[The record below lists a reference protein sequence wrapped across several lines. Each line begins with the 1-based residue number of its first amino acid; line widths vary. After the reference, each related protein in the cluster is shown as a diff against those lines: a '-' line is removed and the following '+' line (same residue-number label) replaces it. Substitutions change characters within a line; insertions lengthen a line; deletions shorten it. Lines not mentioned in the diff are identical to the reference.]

1 MPMDLDAPPTTIHT
15 QGELVPRGP
24 WSFLKAALPGG
35 FGRWGW
41 GLLAGWALMVAG
53 PSFSWAMLLR
63 RAAGWSALPGHWGE
77 GITARDIWE
86 LWENGGLKHNPVNS
100 PAVHTLGLGLVI
112 VLWCGW
118 RMQTETLDLPGR
130 LGPWLL
136 GALDALLVGLAP
148 LALLAWAMLRCL
160 AWLGDTGIQG
170 LGWTAFV
177 GRPLVVMA
185 TLSALGLQ
193 WWFLRLGRAERARG
207 GRPRGYGRHLGW
219 GFQSLWAHP
228 VQWTVVVLG
237 GTALRALLSF
247 LVLLLAWRIG
257 GATVGRVWTFFL
269 LQVAATMVNAWLL
282 GWFLRTSALYWQ
294 HDLKVREA
302 RADFVKAHRHAES
315 LET

>member
-1 MPMDLDAPPTTIHT
+1 MDLDAPPTTIHA
-15 QGELVPRGP
+15 QEGLLPRGP
-24 WSFLKAALPGG
+24 WSFLKVALPGG

-53 PSFSWAMLLR
+53 PAFSWAMLLR
-63 RAAGWSALPGHWGE
+63 RTAGWSALPGHWGE

-118 RMQTETLDLPGR
+118 RMQTELLGLPGS
-130 LGPWLL
+130 LSPWLL
-136 GALDALLVGLAP
+136 GALDSLLVGLAP
-148 LALLAWAMLRCL
+148 LGLVAWAILRCL

-193 WWFLRLGRAERARG
+193 WWFLRLGRTERAVG
-207 GRPRGYGRHLGW
+207 GSRRGYGRHLGW
-219 GFQSLWAHP
+219 SFQALWAHP

-257 GATVGRVWTFFL
+257 GATVGRVWVFFL
-269 LQVAATMVNAWLL
+269 LQVAATALNAWLL
-282 GWFLRTSALYWQ
+282 GWFLRASALYWQ

-302 RADFVKAHRHAES
+302 RADFVKAHRDADS
-315 LET
+315 LEA